1 MSVQEIVDKLND
13 LHTGDETSSNEAEKQ
28 LRKAMMVVENDGLT
42 LTGDESLDEASVL
55 NMPFVVLPRVHQVA
69 PHDVGSRMA
78 KTMSRDTASVK
89 RASLGGAYL
98 FQVGFQSW
106 DDCFPQVLPAP
117 SFIENNQR
125 RIGNAVLKMIE
136 RSCEGYPVGIA
147 EEDRKAK
154 KEVLQLGFLSDVVNR
169 LLGLFGFKM
178 DVLSP
183 PADDFK
189 FLLLEGKDSDEGGKR
204 ARNVFLVGEGKDV
217 TALPDKA
224 LPEKLSYYLC
234 IFGLATWLV
243 SNYEIENCST
253 ESSSTENSGLL
264 GEVNDLAKGLKQK
277 LRLTPDQPTKETGE
291 EAASG
296 QKEKSK
302 EAKKGKIKVAGG
314 HIEFYRNALQS
325 LEPGELDAAVQSVLE
340 NRQSMKIGSMSAL
353 QVWGAVMQACFASI
367 KKKKKFTMVQS
378 VKNMWFIELKVQDEK
393 TLVLISDPV
402 EVGSPGSNL
411 KFLFF
416 LSRAK
421 TGGDMPTEDQ
431 KKWEIS
437 LQIEKKKGG
446 RGGTSME
453 GDGRAGSH
461 RDQGRHKKLKKD
473 SATDGKPE
481 EDCVAPW
488 SPCYEKGG
496 ELVDKQVASE
506 ECLSQDEHGVVV
518 PYFHQID
525 GVVGVL
531 GTGRCGEVK
540 KIKWRNDFA
549 AKKEYMLDPSEDGR
563 YNVDVFEQERD
574 ILFELRDLWGKYV
587 PRLLFHKNWPKQPV
601 LGLQVGDPMPH
612 EWSEWS
618 KEEVRQADEAIAAVK
633 RAGWIHH
640 DLEARNFVRLT
651 NEDNGTTSIAV
662 IDFEDAHKV

>member
-1 MSVQEIVDKLND
+1 MQEIVDKLSV
-13 LHTGDETSSNEAEKQ
+13 LHTDDETSRNEAEKQ
-28 LRKAMMVVENDGLT
+28 LRKAMKVVKKKGLK

-55 NMPFVVLPRVHQVA
+55 NMPFVVLPRVHHQVA
-69 PHDVGSRMA
+69 PHDVASRMA
-78 KTMSRDTASVK
+78 NAMSQDTASMK
-89 RASLGGAYL
+89 RMSLGGAHL

-106 DDCFPQVLPAP
+106 DNCFPEVLQAP
-117 SFIENNQR
+117 SFLENDQEV
-125 RIGNAVLKMIE
+125 IGNAVLKMFE
-136 RSCEGYPVGIA
+136 GSCLGYPVGVA

-154 KEVLQLGFLSDVVNR
+154 KEVLQLAFLSDGLNR
-169 LLGLFGFKM
+169 LLGLFGFEM
-178 DVLSP
+178 DVFSP

-189 FLLLEGKDSDEGGKR
+189 FLLLEEKDSDEEMDEEVER
-204 ARNVFLVGEGKDV
+204 VRNVFLVGEGKDA

-224 LPEKLSYYLC
+224 LPPKLSCHLC
-234 IFGLATWLV
+234 IFGFASWLV
-243 SNYEIENCST
+243 SNYEIEM
-253 ESSSTENSGLL
+253 SSTENSRLL
-264 GEVNDLAKGLKQK
+264 GEANELAKRLKQK
-277 LRLTPDQPTKETGE
+277 LHLTPDRPTKETGE

-296 QKEKSK
+296 QKEQSK
-302 EAKKGKIKVAGG
+302 EANEGKTKNLVAGE
-314 HIEFYRNALQS
+314 HIGFYRNALQS
-325 LEPGELDAAVQSVLE
+325 LERGELDATVQSVIE
-340 NRQSMKIGSMSAL
+340 NRQNMKIGSMSAL
-353 QVWGAVMQACFASI
+353 QVWGAVMQACFTSI
-367 KKKKKFTMVQS
+367 KKKKKFTMVLS
-378 VKNMWFIELKVQDEK
+378 VKNMWFIELKVQNGK

-402 EVGSPGSNL
+402 VVGSPGSNL
-411 KFLFF
+411 KLLFF
-416 LSRAK
+416 LGRAK

-431 KKWEIS
+431 ERWEIS
-437 LQIEKKKGG
+437 LPIEKKKGG
-446 RGGTSME
+446 RGGPSMD
-453 GDGRAGSH
+453 GNGRAGSDGDH
-461 RDQGRHKKLKKD
+461 GRHKKFKKD
-473 SATDGKPE
+473 SAADGKSE

-506 ECLSQDEHGVVV
+506 ECLSQDEYGVVV

-525 GVVGVL
+525 DVVGVL

-540 KIKWRNDFA
+540 KIKWRNGFA

-563 YNVDVFEQERD
+563 YNVDVFEHERD
-574 ILFELRDLWGKYV
+574 MLFELKDLWGKYV

-601 LGLQVGDPMPH
+601 LGLQVGNPMPH

-651 NEDNGTTSIAV
+651 NEGDGTTSIAV